1 MSEDIIMRIRTI
13 LAVTAAAVVSVVATA
28 GPAAAQVPY
37 DRIVVFG
44 TSLSD
49 PGNAFAL
56 WGATNTPPDFLVDP
70 LLVPS
75 APYARGG
82 QHFSNGATWIE
93 QFARSIGL
101 AGSVRPAF
109 TGSDAQATNYAVG
122 GARAREDGVNVNL
135 PTQVEAFL
143 QQTQGV
149 APAAA
154 LYVIEMG
161 GNDVRDAFVAY
172 SRGAD
177 GGAILRAANVSIAAG
192 IQRLYA
198 AGARRFLVWRVPNI
212 GLTPA
217 LRTIDRLNPGAA
229 GFAAQVTQGF
239 NAALDGIIAQL
250 SALPG
255 TDIVRLDAYALIGQ
269 LAAQPENFGLTNATE
284 ACLTPNVAPFACDA
298 PDEYLFWDGIHP
310 TKAVHG
316 ITAQEAGYALTR
328 R

>member
-1 MSEDIIMRIRTI
+1 MKIRTI
-13 LAVTAAAVVSVVATA
+13 VFVTAAFALAVVAIA
-28 GPAAAQVPY
+28 GPAAAQAPY

-56 WGATNTPPDFLVDP
+56 WGSSSTPPDYLLDP

-82 QHFSNGATWIE
+82 QHFSNGATWVE
-93 QFARSIGL
+93 QLARSIGL
-101 AGSVRPAF
+101 AASVRPAF
-109 TGSDAQATNYAVG
+109 TGADSHASNYAVG
-122 GARAREDGVNVNL
+122 GARAREDGINMNL
-135 PTQVEAFL
+135 AAQVDVFL
-143 QQTQGV
+143 QQAQGV
-149 APAAA
+149 APASA

-161 GNDVRDAFVAY
+161 SNDVRDAFVAF
-172 SRGAD
+172 STRQD
-177 GGAILRAANVSIAAG
+177 GGAILRAANVSIAAA

-198 AGARRFLVWRVPNI
+198 AGARKFLVWRVPDI

-229 GFAAQVTQGF
+229 QFAGLVTQGF
-239 NAALDGIIAQL
+239 NTALDGVVAQL

-255 TDIVRLDAYALIGQ
+255 SDIARLDAYGLIKQ
-269 LAAQPENFGLTNATE
+269 LVNRPDDFGLTDVMD
-284 ACLTPNVAPFACDA
+284 ACVTPDVAPFACDR
-298 PDEYLFWDGIHP
+298 PDQFLFWDGIHP
-310 TKAVHG
+310 TKGVHA
-316 ITAQEAGYALTR
+316 ITAQEAAHALAAGR